1 MNPRKYMIV
10 DLEKKGDKRM
20 FITEQVERISLG
32 NNGLWTVVF
41 YTSQRIFN
49 YNKSRLLFIENPL
62 VIDLEEKGLY
72 VKNRHIENVSEL
84 LKFENG
90 GHCYYYVV
98 YNNGYYENLEG
109 DDVYITRTPI
119 NKNGGSIWE
128 YLNKLAIETGLMIG
142 EDMNILAMQY
152 GIIDLKRDNV
162 PLAQYLGDKTKLAI
176 HKLPKSIYYP
186 FGCNE
191 SQKKAVENALSHQV
205 SIIQGPPG
213 TGKTQTILN
222 IIANLVMAGK
232 SVLVVSN
239 NNSAVDNVAEKME
252 SEGLD
257 FIVAKLGSKE
267 NKEAFVANQKGY
279 PLMDLWKIENVA
291 LVEQKYVEALR
302 DVELGFESQSK
313 KAILKAELDA
323 LERESRYDELHHN
336 VNDEYKWL
344 YLKKSD
350 KLMALRLAFGLMI
363 ENKKKSNFWFKIKW
377 GFLLGVRIFSL
388 LNIEPR
394 IIVDMLESAYY
405 IAKKREIE
413 SELLVYEKVLSTIDI
428 TQRIKDLKGSAMARF
443 KYSIANRYKSEV
455 RKKFALKSIKSQSEE
470 FLKEYP
476 IVLSTTY
483 SAKACISKDMVF
495 DYVIMDE
502 ASQVDIKTG
511 ALALSCAMNAVI
523 VGDDKQLPNVIS
535 KEEIKALE
543 VIETTYNIADKYS
556 ALNNSFL
563 GSCICVFVDAPITLL
578 REHYRCHPKIID
590 FCNKRFYDGEL
601 LPMTIDQNED
611 KVLEVIRTTP
621 GNHARGHYNQ
631 REIDVIVKEI
641 LSEYKEEDSVGIITP
656 YRDQAYAI
664 NQAIGR
670 DIASTVHKYQG
681 RECDTIIMS
690 MVDNYPTE
698 FSDDPNLMNV
708 AISRAKN
715 RLCIVVNGNEMPVDT
730 NLAQLVSYIQYNNFE
745 VRNSCLHSV
754 FDILYQ
760 QYTTERLAYETK
772 INKVSEHLSE
782 NLVYNVLCQAID
794 ELKMK
799 NIGVVCHY
807 PLSRLIADISVL
819 NDMERTFVESPFSH
833 VDFLIYNTITKQ
845 PKMTIEVDGWQYHKG
860 NEAQESRDVL
870 KDEILWKYGLKPWRI
885 STVDVIDVA
894 VVMNKLRDISK

>member
-1 MNPRKYMIV
+1 MIV

-98 YNNGYYENLEG
+98 YDNGYYENLEG

-142 EDMNILAMQY
+142 EEMNILAMQY
-152 GIIDLKRDNV
+152 GEIDLKRDNV

-222 IIANLVMAGK
+222 IIANLVLAGK

-267 NKEAFVANQKGY
+267 NKEAFVANQKEY

-291 LVEQKYVEALR
+291 LVEQKYAEALR

-350 KLMALRLAFGLMI
+350 KLMALRLVFGLMI
-363 ENKKKSNFWFKIKW
+363 ENKKKPNFWFKIKW

-405 IAKKREIE
+405 ISKKREIE

-428 TQRIKDLKGSAMARF
+428 TQRIKDLRCYAMARF
-443 KYSIANRYKSEV
+443 KYSIANRYKLEV

-535 KEEIKALE
+535 KEETKALE
-543 VIETTYNIADKYS
+543 VIETTYNVADKYS

-563 GSCICVFVDAPITLL
+563 ESCIGVFVDAPITLL

-590 FCNKRFYDGEL
+590 FCNKLFYGGEL
-601 LPMTIDQNED
+601 LPMTVDQNED
-611 KVLEVIRTTP
+611 NVLQVIRTIP

-631 REIDVIVKEI
+631 REIDVIVKEV
-641 LSEYKEEDSVGIITP
+641 LSEYREEDSVGIITP

-760 QYTTERLAYETK
+760 QYTTERLTYEAK
-772 INKVSEHLSE
+772 IKKVSEHLSE

-807 PLSRLIADISVL
+807 PLSRLIADVSVL
-819 NDMERTFVESPFSH
+819 NDMERTFVESQFSH
-833 VDFLIYNTITKQ
+833 VDFLLYNTITKQ
-845 PKMTIEVDGWQYHKG
+845 PKMTIEVDGWQYHKE
-860 NEAQESRDVL
+860 NKTQESRDML
-870 KDEILWKYGLKPWRI
+870 KDDILGKYGLKPWRI
-885 STVDVIDVA
+885 STVDVFDVE
-894 VVMNKLRDISK
+894 VVKNKLRDISK

>member
-1 MNPRKYMIV
+1 
-10 DLEKKGDKRM
+10 
-20 FITEQVERISLG
+20 
-32 NNGLWTVVF
+32 
-41 YTSQRIFN
+41 
-49 YNKSRLLFIENPL
+49 
-62 VIDLEEKGLY
+62 
-72 VKNRHIENVSEL
+72 
-84 LKFENG
+84 
-90 GHCYYYVV
+90 
-98 YNNGYYENLEG
+98 
-109 DDVYITRTPI
+109 
-119 NKNGGSIWE
+119 
-128 YLNKLAIETGLMIG
+128 
-142 EDMNILAMQY
+142 
-152 GIIDLKRDNV
+152 
-162 PLAQYLGDKTKLAI
+162 
-176 HKLPKSIYYP
+176 
-186 FGCNE
+186 
-191 SQKKAVENALSHQV
+191 
-205 SIIQGPPG
+205 
-213 TGKTQTILN
+213 
-222 IIANLVMAGK
+222 
-232 SVLVVSN
+232 
-239 NNSAVDNVAEKME
+239 
-252 SEGLD
+252 
-257 FIVAKLGSKE
+257 
-267 NKEAFVANQKGY
+267 
-279 PLMDLWKIENVA
+279 
-291 LVEQKYVEALR
+291 
-302 DVELGFESQSK
+302 
-313 KAILKAELDA
+313 
-323 LERESRYDELHHN
+323 
-336 VNDEYKWL
+336 
-344 YLKKSD
+344 
-350 KLMALRLAFGLMI
+350 MI
-363 ENKKKSNFWFKIKW
+363 ENKKKPNFWFKMKW

-413 SELLVYEKVLSTIDI
+413 SELLVYEKVLSTINL

-535 KEEIKALE
+535 KEETKALE
-543 VIETTYNIADKYS
+543 VIEATYNVADKYS

-563 GSCICVFVDAPITLL
+563 ESCIGVFVDAPITLL

-590 FCNKRFYDGEL
+590 FCNKRFYGGEL
-601 LPMTIDQNED
+601 LPMTVDKNED
-611 KVLEVIRTTP
+611 KVLQVIRTTP

-754 FDILYQ
+754 FDILYR
-760 QYTTERLAYETK
+760 QYTAERLAYETK

-782 NLVYNVLCQAID
+782 NLVYNVLCQAIAD
-794 ELKMK
+794 FKITNL
-799 NIGVVCHY
+799 GVLCHY
-807 PLSRLIADISVL
+807 PLSRLIADVSVL
-819 NDMERTFVESPFSH
+819 DDRERTFVESPFSH
-833 VDFLIYNTITKQ
+833 VDFLIYNTITKH

-885 STVDVIDVA
+885 STVDVIDVE
-894 VVMNKLRDISK
+894 VIKNKLKDISK